1 MGRENV
7 ISQYINFF
15 EVGNIKS
22 DDKDD
27 INVLDFWEGSMKC

>member
-1 MGRENV
+1 MGRENAT
-7 ISQYINFF
+7 SQHINFP

-27 INVLDFWEGSMKC
+27 TNAPDSWEGSMKC